1 MLRSVCFAL
10 VLAVSVPVVSQ
21 TPAPPRAPRDL
32 AAQAAA
38 MRDIAFLS
46 GEWLGQGWRIL
57 PTGERVRNTQH
68 IRVRPHGSGILA
80 TIEGV
85 SLRQPD
91 ESARPSRASFAVIS
105 YDDRAR
111 RYLFRSFGFGEL
123 IEAQG
128 ELIRPGVFRWVVAEG
143 TAQLR
148 FTVDATTPNTWVE
161 TGDRSTDRGS
171 TWTKIYQ
178 LTASKIEG

>member
-1 MLRSVCFAL
+1 MRSLCIAL
-10 VLAVSVPVVSQ
+10 TLTISAPAVAQAPA
-21 TPAPPRAPRDL
+21 APPAMRDL

-38 MRDIAFLS
+38 MKEIAFLN

-57 PTGERVRNTQH
+57 PSGERVRNSQY

-91 ESARPSRASFAVIS
+91 ETARPSRGSFAVIS
-105 YDDRAR
+105 YDERSR

-128 ELIRPGVFRWVVAEG
+128 ELVRPGVFRWTVPER

-148 FTVDATTPNTWVE
+148 FTVDTTTPNVWVE
-161 TGDRSTDRGS
+161 TGDRSTDGGRS
-171 TWTKIYQ
+171 WTNIYQ
-178 LTASKIEG
+178 LTAGRIDGR